1 MSVIITDTG
10 FAADD
15 WAHGFRNA
23 DSRPANDCKSAVD
36 LPSDTAPDA
45 LAQFA
50 NAKMIRI
57 DFPTSA
63 DGRGFTLAS
72 LLRGVGFQGRLRAR
86 VTSLPINTLWPAGPA
101 LTRSKSMTISP
112 PASPRPN
119 GLLAQTGNRTTIR
132 RDFAARPFPDPH
144 QRLNGGRPA
153 NGSPIDI

>member
-36 LPSDTAPDA
+36 LPSDTAPDP

-72 LLRGVGFQGRLRAR
+72 LLRGVGFQGRLRAKGHILADQYAMAR
-86 VTSLPINTLWPAGPA
+86 
-101 LTRSKSMTISP
+101 RSGFDEVEIDDD
-112 PASPRPN
+112 
-119 GLLAQTGNRTTIR
+119 L
-132 RDFAARPFPDPH
+132 AARQPEAQWLARANWQSH
-144 QRLNGGRPA
+144 NYQARLRG
-153 NGSPIDI
+153 